1 MNIVKLIH
9 LLVNIILWL
18 AHQIPLLQ
26 ENFEDNHWQ
35 VLKIMEKSSFILLS
49 KDFIIQ
55 IDGWP

>member
-49 KDFIIQ
+49 KDFII
-55 IDGWP
+55 